1 MFKEMKVEMI
11 VSIILY
17 VVIGMILIIWPGTT
31 AKIVNYMLAVAFA
44 AGGVYNLGMYFKKDV
59 VRGAKSFDLSAGIV
73 LLAIALFLA
82 LNPKFVVSIL
92 PVVLGSVLF
101 ISGAIKFQNAVDV
114 ARTGYKRWPFIM
126 LLSLVT
132 IVIAVVILI
141 NPFDTGKVL
150 MVIIG
155 VALVYSGLSDLVAV
169 FFLQGKIKQFK
180 EEMEDNYI
188 EVEVKEEK

>member
-31 AKIVNYMLAVAFA
+31 AKIVNYMLSVAFA

>member
-31 AKIVNYMLAVAFA
+31 AKIVNYLLSVAFA

-92 PVVLGSVLF
+92 PIVLGSVLF

>member
-31 AKIVNYMLAVAFA
+31 AKIVNYMLSVAFA

-92 PVVLGSVLF
+92 PIVLGSVLF